1 MGKLISQIGEN
12 LSFVLE
18 CLGIFAALFV
28 LALLFER
35 FVMKNRKKLG
45 STHFLA
51 YTAIFSAMAGVL
63 MFIEIPLFFAPSF
76 YEIDLSEIP
85 IMICTFYLGP
95 VSGVVA
101 ELLKII
107 VKLVFKGTTTAFVG
121 DFANFVVGCS
131 FVLPASIVYHAKPG
145 KKSALVGMAVGTLI
159 MTVFGSAFN
168 AIYLLPKFAEM
179 FGMPLDVIVGMG
191 TQVNSAINSVSTLVL
206 FAVVP
211 FNLLKGVIVSAL
223 TFLLYKRISPILHKN
238 DEKMLKRREKRALAA
253 DSSAKS

>member
-1 MGKLISQIGEN
+1 MSKLISQIGEN

-121 DFANFVVGCS
+121 DFANFVVGCT
-131 FVLPASIVYHAKPG
+131 FILPASMIYHARPG
-145 KKSALVGMAVGTLI
+145 KKTALIGMAVGTLI

-168 AIYLLPKFAEM
+168 AIYLLPKFSEL
-179 FGMPLDVIVGMG
+179 FGLPLDTIVGMG
-191 TQVNSAINSVSTLVL
+191 TAVNGAINSVSTLVL

-211 FNLLKGVIVSAL
+211 FNLLKGIVVSAL
-223 TFLLYKRISPILHKN
+223 TFLLYKRISPILHRN
-238 DEKMLKRREKRALAA
+238 DAKRVSRRGGSAPAA
-253 DSSAKS
+253 DAGCSK